1 MLDQDDAALLTV
13 SSAVVQSVLRVSRE
27 LCGVQDQKNYLC
39 SIASGTNPKT
49 GVDTRESLGCP
60 PA

>member
-1 MLDQDDAALLTV
+1 MMWHLKQGHLQRFATYVRASGLLC
-13 SSAVVQSVLRVSRE
+13 A
-27 LCGVQDQKNYLC
+27 VQDQKNYLC

>member
-1 MLDQDDAALLTV
+1 MMMWHRKQVHLWWYAMYVRARG
-13 SSAVVQSVLRVSRE
+13 LR
-27 LCGVQDQKNYLC
+27 CAVQDQKNYLC

>member
-1 MLDQDDAALLTV
+1 MRYAIYLVDCASMANQWDALL
-13 SSAVVQSVLRVSRE
+13 A
-27 LCGVQDQKNYLC
+27 QDQKNYLC
-39 SIASGTNPKT
+39 SIASGKNPKT

>member
-1 MLDQDDAALLTV
+1 MMWHLKQGHLQRFATCVRASGLLC
-13 SSAVVQSVLRVSRE
+13 A
-27 LCGVQDQKNYLC
+27 VQDQKNYLC